1 MEKTNFWNDA
11 ARYGVIMAL
20 VAIVFDTLGF
30 YTQHAL
36 VSLVSLLLFLLLLTW
51 FMKIRVSQYG
61 ANGYGYGKCL
71 GFMVGVM
78 LCAGF
83 IEGAYMSAAANWLFA
98 AKYDA
103 MMSQQIG
110 LLENTG
116 LYTDDQLTLMA
127 RWLRS
132 PLWLIFGSMVG
143 SAIKGAFFGLFIAAY
158 TRREPQP
165 FVQGADS
172 ARPGNNGSTDSDPD
186 DNTRH
191 E

>member
-20 VAIVFDTLGF
+20 VAIVFDTVNL

-36 VSLVSLLLFLLLLTW
+36 LSLLSLVVFVFLLTW
-51 FMKIRVSQYG
+51 FMKLRVMRYG
-61 ANGYGYGKCL
+61 SNGYSYGRCL
-71 GFMVGVM
+71 GFMVCVM

-98 AKYDA
+98 AQYDA
-103 MMSQQIG
+103 QMSQQIA

-116 LYTDDQLTLMA
+116 FYTADQLSLMV
-127 RWLRS
+127 RMLRS
-132 PLWLIFGSMVG
+132 PLMLIFSSMLG
-143 SAIKGAFFGLFIAAY
+143 SAIKGGFFGLFIAAY
-158 TRREPQP
+158 TRREAQLFGQNEP
-165 FVQGADS
+165 
-172 ARPGNNGSTDSDPD
+172 RENGD
-186 DNTRH
+186 H

>member
-20 VAIVFDTLGF
+20 VAIVFDTVNL

-36 VSLVSLLLFLLLLTW
+36 LSLVSLVVFVFLLTW
-51 FMKIRVSQYG
+51 FMKLRVMRYG
-61 ANGYGYGKCL
+61 SNGYSYGRCL
-71 GFMVGVM
+71 GFMVCVM

-98 AKYDA
+98 AQYDA
-103 MMSQQIG
+103 QMSQQIA

-116 LYTDDQLTLMA
+116 FYTADQLSLMV
-127 RWLRS
+127 RMLRS
-132 PLWLIFGSMVG
+132 PLMLIFSSMLG
-143 SAIKGAFFGLFIAAY
+143 SAIKGGFFGLFIAAY
-158 TRREPQP
+158 TRREAQLFGQNEP
-165 FVQGADS
+165 
-172 ARPGNNGSTDSDPD
+172 RENGDQ
-186 DNTRH
+186 